1 MRRALMFAA
10 LTLAVVAAAGCGGS
24 SGGSNAGSTTSEG
37 SGSGGEGGGQI
48 NAAGIQANNHGS
60 KSASGETKVE
70 LDDYYFE
77 PTVLKGTPGQK
88 VTLELENEG
97 SAEHTFTV
105 DAQGIDKALQPGDEA
120 KVTVTI
126 PKSGAV
132 SFYCKF
138 HKNQGMAGALVAN
151 GSSPSSG
158 SGSGSSGGGGGG
170 YGSYGK

>member
-1 MRRALMFAA
+1 MRRALMFVA
-10 LTLAVVAAAGCGGS
+10 LTLAVVAAAGCGGYGG
-24 SGGSNAGSTTSEG
+24 GGSKASSTSEG
-37 SGSGGEGGGQI
+37 SGSGEGAGQI
-48 NAAGIQANNHGS
+48 NAAGVQANDHGS

-77 PTVLKGTPGQK
+77 PTVLKGSPGQK

-97 SAEHTFTV
+97 SIEHNFTIGS
-105 DAQGIDKALQPGDEA
+105 QGIDKDLEAGEDA

-126 PKSGAV
+126 PKSGAL
-132 SFYCKF
+132 SFYCKY
-138 HKNQGMAGALVAN
+138 HKSQGMAGALVAN

-170 YGSYGK
+170 DDGYGK

>member
-10 LTLAVVAAAGCGGS
+10 LALTVAAAAGCGGS
-24 SGGSNAGSTTSEG
+24 SGGSNAGSTSEP
-37 SGSGGEGGGQI
+37 SGSGGGGGQI
-48 NAAGIQANNHGS
+48 NAAGVQANNHGS

-77 PTVLKGTPGQK
+77 PTVLKGSAGQK

-105 DAQGIDKALQPGDEA
+105 DSQGIDKELQPGDEA

-138 HKNQGMAGALVAN
+138 HKTEGMAGALVAN
-151 GSSPSSG
+151 GSSPSSS
-158 SGSGSSGGGGGG
+158 SGSGSSGGSGGGG

>member
-10 LTLAVVAAAGCGGS
+10 MTLAVLAVAGCGGYGGSGSKASSTSES
-24 SGGSNAGSTTSEG
+24 SGG
-37 SGSGGEGGGQI
+37 GGGGKI
-48 NAAGIQANNHGS
+48 NAAGVQANDHGS

-77 PTVLKGTPGQK
+77 PTVLKGSPGQK
-88 VTLELENEG
+88 ITLELENEG

-105 DAQGIDKALQPGDEA
+105 DAQGVDQELKPGDEA

-126 PKSGAV
+126 PKSGAI

-138 HKNQGMAGALVAN
+138 HKDEGMAGALVAN

-170 YGSYGK
+170 DDGYGK

>member
-10 LTLAVVAAAGCGGS
+10 LALAVVAAAGCGGS
-24 SGGSNAGSTTSEG
+24 SGGSNAGSTSEP
-37 SGSGGEGGGQI
+37 SGSGGGGGQI
-48 NAAGIQANNHGS
+48 NAAGVQANNHGS

-77 PTVLKGTPGQK
+77 PTVLKGSPGQK

-97 SAEHTFTV
+97 SAEHSFTV
-105 DAQGIDKALQPGDEA
+105 DAQGIDKELQPGDEA
-120 KVTVTI
+120 KVAVTI

-138 HKNQGMAGALVAN
+138 HKNEGMAGALVAN
-151 GSSPSSG
+151 GSSSSSG

>member
-10 LTLAVVAAAGCGGS
+10 MTLAVVAAAGCGGYGGGAKAS
-24 SGGSNAGSTTSEG
+24 STSEG
-37 SGSGGEGGGQI
+37 SGGGGGGEI
-48 NAAGIQANNHGS
+48 NAAGVQANNHGS

-77 PTVLKGTPGQK
+77 PTVLKGSPGQK
-88 VTLELENEG
+88 ITLELENEG
-97 SAEHTFTV
+97 SAEHSFTV
-105 DAQGIDKALQPGDEA
+105 DAQGIDKELQPGDET
-120 KVTVTI
+120 KVKVTI

-138 HKNQGMAGALVAN
+138 HKNEGMAGALVAN

-158 SGSGSSGGGGGG
+158 S
-170 YGSYGK
+170 

>member
-10 LTLAVVAAAGCGGS
+10 MTLAVVAAAGCGGYGG
-24 SGGSNAGSTTSEG
+24 GGSKASSTSEG
-37 SGSGGEGGGQI
+37 SGSGEAAGQI
-48 NAAGIQANNHGS
+48 NAAGVQANDHGS

-77 PTVLKGTPGQK
+77 PTVLKGSPGQK

-105 DAQGIDKALQPGDEA
+105 DAQGVDQELQPGDEA

-126 PKSGAV
+126 PKSGAI

-138 HKNQGMAGALVAN
+138 HKSEGMAGALVAN

-170 YGSYGK
+170 DDGYGK

>member
-10 LTLAVVAAAGCGGS
+10 MTLAVLAVAGCGGYGGSGSKASSTSES
-24 SGGSNAGSTTSEG
+24 SGG
-37 SGSGGEGGGQI
+37 GGGGKI
-48 NAAGIQANNHGS
+48 NAAGVQANDHGS

-77 PTVLKGTPGQK
+77 PTVLKGSPGQK
-88 VTLELENEG
+88 ITLELENEG

-105 DAQGIDKALQPGDEA
+105 DAQGVDQELQPGDEA

-126 PKSGAV
+126 PKSGAI

-138 HKNQGMAGALVAN
+138 HKDEGMAGALVAN

-170 YGSYGK
+170 DDGYGK

>member
-10 LTLAVVAAAGCGGS
+10 MTLAIVAAAGCGGYG
-24 SGGSNAGSTTSEG
+24 GGSKASSTSEG
-37 SGSGGEGGGQI
+37 GGGGGGQI
-48 NAAGIQANNHGS
+48 NAAGVQANDHGS

-77 PTVLKGTPGQK
+77 PTVLKGSPGQK

-97 SAEHTFTV
+97 STEHTFTV
-105 DAQGIDKALQPGDEA
+105 DAQGVEQELQPGDEA

-138 HKNQGMAGALVAN
+138 HKNEGMAGALVAN
-151 GSSPSSG
+151 GSSSSSG
-158 SGSGSSGGGGGG
+158 SGNGSSGGGGGG
-170 YGSYGK
+170 DDGYGK

>member
-1 MRRALMFAA
+1 MRRALMLAA

-24 SGGSNAGSTTSEG
+24 STGSNAGSTSQG
-37 SGSGGEGGGQI
+37 SGSGGGGGGQI
-48 NAAGIQANNHGS
+48 NAAGVQANNHGS

-70 LDDYYFE
+70 IDDYYFE
-77 PTVLKGTPGQK
+77 PTVLKGSPGQK
-88 VTLELENEG
+88 VTLELDNEG
-97 SAEHTFTV
+97 SAEHSFTV
-105 DAQGIDKALQPGDEA
+105 DAQGIDKELQPGDEA

-138 HKNQGMAGALVAN
+138 HKNEGMAGALVAN

-158 SGSGSSGGGGGG
+158 SGGGSSSGGGG

>member
-10 LTLAVVAAAGCGGS
+10 MTLAVLAVAGCGGYGGSGSKASSTSES
-24 SGGSNAGSTTSEG
+24 SGGG
-37 SGSGGEGGGQI
+37 GGGQI
-48 NAAGIQANNHGS
+48 DAAGVQANDHGS

-77 PTVLKGTPGQK
+77 PTVLKGSPGQK
-88 VTLELENEG
+88 ITLELENEG

-105 DAQGIDKALQPGDEA
+105 DAQGVDQELQPGDEA

-126 PKSGAV
+126 PKSGAI

-138 HKNQGMAGALVAN
+138 HKDEGMAGALVAN

-170 YGSYGK
+170 DDGYGK

>member
-1 MRRALMFAA
+1 MFAA
-10 LTLAVVAAAGCGGS
+10 MTLAVVAAAGCGGYG
-24 SGGSNAGSTTSEG
+24 GGSKAGSTSEG
-37 SGSGGEGGGQI
+37 SGSGGGGGGGGQI
-48 NAAGIQANNHGS
+48 NAAGVQANDHGS

-77 PTVLKGTPGQK
+77 PTVLKGSPGQK
-88 VTLELENEG
+88 ITLELENEG

-105 DAQGIDKALQPGDEA
+105 DAQGVDQELEPGDEA

-126 PKSGAV
+126 PKSGAI

-138 HKNQGMAGALVAN
+138 HKDEGMAGALVAN

-170 YGSYGK
+170 DDGYGK

>member
-10 LTLAVVAAAGCGGS
+10 MTLAVVAAAGCGGYGG
-24 SGGSNAGSTTSEG
+24 GGSKASSTSEG
-37 SGSGGEGGGQI
+37 SGSGEGGGQI
-48 NAAGIQANNHGS
+48 NAAGVQANDHGS

-77 PTVLKGTPGQK
+77 PTVLKGSPGQK

-105 DAQGIDKALQPGDEA
+105 DAQGVDQELQPGDEA

-126 PKSGAV
+126 PKSGAI

-138 HKNQGMAGALVAN
+138 HKDEGMAGALVAN

-158 SGSGSSGGGGGG
+158 SGSGSGGGGGG
-170 YGSYGK
+170 DDGYGK